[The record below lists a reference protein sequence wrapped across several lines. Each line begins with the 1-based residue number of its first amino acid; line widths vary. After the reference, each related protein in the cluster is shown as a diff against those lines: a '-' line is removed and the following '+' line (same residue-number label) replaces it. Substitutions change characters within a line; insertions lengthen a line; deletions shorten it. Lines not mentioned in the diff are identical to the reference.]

1 MGKKYTNTLFI
12 WTLPYVWSQ
21 SNSVYHTPDLWL
33 VDVTLPFSSKSCVY
47 MC

>member
-1 MGKKYTNTLFI
+1 MSGPRVTVST
-12 WTLPYVWSQ
+12 TVS
-21 SNSVYHTPDLWL
+21 TTDLWL